1 MRLLIC
7 LTNMENKVVLQRE
20 IEVAQ
25 PPNVIV
31 CASVAY
37 ELSAYDNNGEDPHYG
52 EYDQVPITLEIQ
64 P

>member
-1 MRLLIC
+1 MMLRIC
-7 LTNMENKVVLQRE
+7 LTNRENKIVLERE
-20 IEVAQ
+20 IEVTQ

-31 CASVAY
+31 CASMAY
-37 ELSAYDNNGEDPHYG
+37 ELSAYDNNGEEPHYG